1 LNESGNKTGIA
12 FAFSFGGA
20 TCPRNF
26 FRMLSVARREFAYIL
41 AMAKWIAMKMRAF
54 PLKSQKI
61 IDTIVEMQV
70 SVPLLIV

>member
-1 LNESGNKTGIA
+1 
-12 FAFSFGGA
+12 
-20 TCPRNF
+20 
-26 FRMLSVARREFAYIL
+26 MLSVARREFAYIL